1 MQNNTKSHWGRLKKQ
16 SLFNPYSLHTKTIS
30 TIIMA
35 HRQIITIIKKQFGP
49 DLRQLFIIISWLT
62 ERNTAIYSHTD
73 TCRLCQT
80 STGGGGILLLW
91 SGKRHKAQSGT
102 GLIVGSDLKS
112 IHRPFLT
119 AQSQLLFLLFLKGR
133 RPPYWSRS
141 PSPQIQPYI
150 APRWRRRPIR
160 RTSQNT
166 WPAWFS
172 PGRHARAPLAGWSV
186 ILGSGET
193 PDRRDL
199 DPYLPPQSLQYKCKR
214 AHW

>member
-1 MQNNTKSHWGRLKKQ
+1 MQNNTKSHWGRLKKTILIQ
-16 SLFNPYSLHTKTIS
+16 SLFVTYKDHINNHYGTS
-30 TIIMA
+30 TIN
-35 HRQIITIIKKQFGP
+35 TIIKKQFGP
-49 DLRQLFIIISWLT
+49 DLCQLFIIISWLT

-91 SGKRHKAQSGT
+91 SGKRHKAQSGR